1 MWQHRA
7 CAYPPTVL
15 YTCCAYTRRRVRCGT
30 HRAFLERTVHSR
42 CALTQV
48 AQGNAVKLGQAGTK
62 PSASYYLAESRA
74 LRKGAGA
81 GCQPSSDPG
90 ALFSL
95 ALVSP
100 ISYSPLESALA
111 PALASFSGSLTDG
124 WTLELWLKSAPIQT
138 GDTADRV
145 LAALVASDTR
155 SSSTTAGLQADW
167 CGKGPPYGDQVWAH
181 ITTPLYVNV
190 SASAIP

>member
-1 MWQHRA
+1 M
-7 CAYPPTVL
+7 
-15 YTCCAYTRRRVRCGT
+15 
-30 HRAFLERTVHSR
+30 HSR

-48 AQGNAVKLGQAGTK
+48 AQGNAVKLGQAGIK
-62 PSASYYLAESRA
+62 PSALYYLAESRA

-81 GCQPSSDPG
+81 KCQPSSDKGPG

-100 ISYSPLESALA
+100 SSLYSPLESALA
-111 PALASFSGSLTDG
+111 PALASFSGGLTDG

-167 CGKGPPYGDQVWAH
+167 CGKGPPYGDQVCGHMSPHHA
-181 ITTPLYVNV
+181 LCVNEN
-190 SASAIP
+190 ASAIP